1 MQSSIGKSQQR
12 RTPGC
17 VQGLTG
23 NLICSPV
30 SLARGTL
37 FQRLDGRRSRSRFPS
52 RLVPRGHDPLGRS
65 CLVSNQSWIPT
76 RSSARRPGYRN
87 PPVLLISSCK
97 TLTFSTRAEPIR
109 FPSAQPFVF
118 IFKCSFPVF
127 QPELS
132 PRNGR
137 AGHSL
142 PPAQGPAAC
151 WGICDVF
158 NTQIVLPCPLL
169 PQK

>member
-1 MQSSIGKSQQR
+1 MQTSIGKSQQQG
-12 RTPGC
+12 TPAC
-17 VQGLTG
+17 AQGLTG
-23 NLICSPV
+23 NLIYSPV

-52 RLVPRGHDPLGRS
+52 RLVPRGHGPRGRS

-87 PPVLLISSCK
+87 PPVLLLSSCK
-97 TLTFSTRAEPIR
+97 TLTFSTGAEPTR
-109 FPSAQPFVF
+109 FPSAQPFMF

-132 PRNGR
+132 PSERPCC
-137 AGHSL
+137 SL
-142 PPAQGPAAC
+142 SPPRPGPSS
-151 WGICDVF
+151 
-158 NTQIVLPCPLL
+158 LL
-169 PQK
+169 GLL